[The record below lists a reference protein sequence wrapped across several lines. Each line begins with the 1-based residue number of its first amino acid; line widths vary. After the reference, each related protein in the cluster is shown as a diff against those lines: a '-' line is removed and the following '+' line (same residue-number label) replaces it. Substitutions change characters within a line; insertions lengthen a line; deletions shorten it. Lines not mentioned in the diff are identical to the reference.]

1 VSVTDTTIIEH
12 FVGLTSPSLLDTI
25 TLAGFDFTT
34 VTASKFSMRPYSSS
48 TLTINAASET
58 MSNQTIGSMNT
69 TYNWQ
74 VADVGTAG
82 LYVAWHTLTIGAATQ
97 DTPQFYVYLV
107 DPLGVAPSGDLCTLN
122 DVRVAMS
129 LQDGFTDSDPQIAL
143 SISMATAAIIQEGG
157 REFAP
162 VSTNLKRRFMVER
175 VPGAVVHF
183 GPYDLQSASLVQLN
197 PETSSPTT
205 LTTLQDYSFEP
216 IQSRSGTYKQLR
228 MAPTAP
234 IFSTVA
240 VKYNYALL
248 DITGTWGFPTV
259 PPDIR
264 HGCIETVRSWL
275 DKAVQDYGA
284 RDLVDLPRDIIATAA
299 QSYDLPIAALKAV
312 RRWQDWTP

>member
-1 VSVTDTTIIEH
+1 MGLRVSR
-12 FVGLTSPSLLDTI
+12 F
-25 TLAGFDFTT
+25 
-34 VTASKFSMRPYSSS
+34 RS
-48 TLTINAASET
+48 TLRVALAAGVIVLCHSA
-58 MSNQTIGSMNT
+58 
-69 TYNWQ
+69 
-74 VADVGTAG
+74 ADAQ
-82 LYVAWHTLTIGAATQ
+82 TLTAAANPPSGGA
-97 DTPQFYVYLV
+97 
-107 DPLGVAPSGDLCTLN
+107 GVANSYVTGSGFP
-122 DVRVAMS
+122 A
-129 LQDGFTDSDPQIAL
+129 G
-143 SISMATAAIIQEGG
+143 AI
-157 REFAP
+157 
-162 VSTNLKRRFMVER
+162 T
-175 VPGAVVHF
+175 GAVVHF